1 MKRVFLMALLTAVL
15 VPALSATDRP
25 LLPAG
30 FAWQEIPV
38 IHAVFLKPTGWFFHE
53 EQNSGT
59 LAYFISKKD
68 ISKGGEFQTGLT
80 INVFPKLKQG
90 SAVQRGK
97 TLVDNIV
104 AQHPDANRWDRQV
117 GPFQIYG
124 CNVTDTNKA
133 GTTVS
138 MTYVLANPK
147 TNTLYLLIFESPQ
160 STWDTSS
167 HIGKQIMSTMSLDPD
182 F

>member
-1 MKRVFLMALLTAVL
+1 M
-15 VPALSATDRP
+15 
-25 LLPAG
+25 
-30 FAWQEIPV
+30 

-59 LAYFISKKD
+59 LAYFISKED

-90 SAVQRGK
+90 SAIERGK

-104 AQHPDANRWDRQV
+104 AQHPGANHWDRQL
-117 GPFQIYG
+117 GPFQIFG
-124 CNVTDTNKA
+124 CNVTDTDNSE
-133 GTTVS
+133 TTVS

-147 TNTLYLLIFESPQ
+147 TNTLYLLIFESPRN
-160 STWDTSS
+160 SWDTNSQ
-167 HIGKQIMSTMSLDPD
+167 IEKQIMSTMSLDPD